1 MESTSIRTLQGSS
14 PSIKSIEMTSGLEEL
29 INALPPPSKYGYGI
43 TWTPEMED
51 VLLKYWRIRDQR
63 SIAKILGVGHSTAK
77 KKYRELVAARRKN
90 GSGRN
95 TEAL

>member
-43 TWTPEMED
+43 TWTPEMQD
-51 VLLKYWRIRDQR
+51 ILLKYWRTRDQHG
-63 SIAKILGVGHSTAK
+63 IAKILGVGHSTAK
-77 KKYRELVAARRKN
+77 RKYRELIAARRKN
-90 GSGRN
+90 GSRRD
-95 TEAL
+95 